1 MRVRLLG
8 NMDDGRVILPAGQV
22 VDMADD
28 EASYLVSVGAAEA
41 VTGAADV
48 EDAKPAKRTRTPKE

>member
-1 MRVRLLG
+1 MRVKLLG

-28 EASYLVSVGAAEA
+28 EAAYLMAVGAVEA
-41 VTGAADV
+41 CPTAVDV
-48 EDAKPAKRTRTPKE
+48 EDAKPARRTRAKE